1 MPKVKVVDINIHY
14 EVYGYGEP
22 LVLVMGLGGGSS
34 MWWQQVAF
42 FSPEYQIITYDSRGV
57 GLTDNPDVPYSI
69 EMLANDAV
77 GLLMSLGIS
86 STHLYG
92 VSMGGMVAQE
102 LALRYPGLVASLTL
116 GATTCGGAH
125 MVVASEETLQRLFS
139 IMSMPA
145 DEAVKVSTSATFSA
159 AFIERHPEKIREWLI
174 KGAESPP
181 TPLGFKRQAEAAT
194 GFDTYDRLTQIAA
207 PTLILAG
214 TRDEL
219 IPAENSRILAS
230 RIPKAELVLFEGA
243 GHGYL
248 WEAEGQANRVVRD
261 FLRRHPISKPS
272 SSEPLGVVKIPTID
286 AGRFILRSYRE
297 GDEDSLIENIN
308 NIKIARNTLRIP
320 HPYTKQD
327 ARFWI
332 AHNLRLGTLK
342 DRSEI
347 HFAVDMNGRVIGG
360 IGLEKIDGCEAEIG
374 YWLGET
380 YWGQGIMA
388 SAVHL
393 VTGYAF
399 DELGLGKV
407 CAYVFPSNEASMRV
421 LRKAGYRFEGGLTSH
436 CSREDKPVDAMMF
449 TKFKQTGLS

>member
-1 MPKVKVVDINIHY
+1 MPKLRVADINIHY
-14 EVYGYGEP
+14 EMYGHGEP
-22 LVLVMGLGGGSS
+22 LVLIMGLGGGSS

-42 FSPEYQIITYDSRGV
+42 FAPEYQVITYDSRGV
-57 GLTDNPDVPYSI
+57 GDSDKPDMPYSMH
-69 EMLANDAV
+69 MLAEDAA
-77 GLLMSLGIS
+77 GLLEKLGIC
-86 STHLYG
+86 STHVYG

-102 LALRYPGLVASLTL
+102 LALGYPSLVTSLTL

-125 MVVASEETLQRLFS
+125 MVAASEETLQRLFS
-139 IMSMPA
+139 IMTLPV

-194 GFDTYDRLTQIAA
+194 GFDTYDRLAQIAA

-214 TRDEL
+214 TRDDL
-219 IPAENSRILAS
+219 IPVENSRILAS
-230 RIPKAELVLFEGA
+230 RIPNAELVLFEGA

-248 WEAEGQANRVVRD
+248 WEAEEQANRVIRD
-261 FLRRHPISKPS
+261 FLRRHPISRPS
-272 SSEPLGVVKIPTID
+272 SSEPSGVAEIPAID
-286 AGRFILRSYRE
+286 AGRFILRPYRE

-308 NIKIARNTLRIP
+308 NIEIARSTLRIP
-320 HPYTKQD
+320 HPYTKRD
-327 ARFWI
+327 ACFWI
-332 AHNLRLGTLK
+332 DHNLRLGMLK

-347 HFAVDMNGRVIGG
+347 HFAIDMNGRVIGG
-360 IGLEKIDGCEAEIG
+360 IGLEKIDGCQAEIG

-380 YWGQGIMA
+380 YWGQGIMT

-421 LRKAGYRFEGGLTSH
+421 LRKAGYRFEGRLTSH
-436 CSREDKPVDAMMF
+436 YSKEGKPVDAMMF
-449 TKFKQTGLS
+449 TNQHP